1 MQRPNYD
8 YYSSPSEDNAAE
20 DQRQQLAIQQE
31 LNNRTVAQDQADTT
45 PVPFE
50 EEGDS
55 VSTSPPPQQQQ
66 QPTQSEEPD
75 VPTFLEHIAI
85 EARDWIDNKLEGD
98 TRSKQQ
104 ITSDYMG
111 EKAQYQEFRSSNPA
125 TAILDEVTG
134 IAEGA
139 STKVVENIIGTGNL
153 IGDTLK
159 TRLGFVD
166 ESDDYNNVDLATYKG
181 AEIDLQL
188 REPTTQVG
196 IVSRNILSFVGLSAG
211 VRGAVGS
218 TGVLT
223 KIRGMSGASKWTARA
238 GVETLV
244 GFTADL
250 INDPGDSNASNWLI
264 DKFPGVENYIGMFAV
279 EEDDS
284 EWEKRFKSG
293 VEGSIMQY
301 GVDGLGLIFRAT
313 KAAAKPYLKWIR
325 SSKGAKAADA
335 PASVKAES
343 KAILE
348 NSINKSL
355 DDQADYAKKIK
366 EYRQIE
372 LDLEGKN
379 TTQLGLENAGFD
391 GGIFDQRLKDDSS
404 IKDVGLGDKPQ
415 VETALEELDTRGKGE
430 FYHGTSTEIE
440 SLSSGMYE
448 DQNIYGQGFYTTE
461 DLSTA
466 FKYTKK
472 GKGKSPTAYKVTERQ
487 PVEFFDL
494 DQPVSDDILRSLNDA
509 AEYAPAVDEA
519 LGQFDDL
526 SKVSTTELFD
536 EIRGWSKSS
545 GTSRHTIQEVFEGV
559 QETLRNSGFGGWTHK
574 GGLLTKSGREH
585 QVRIY
590 WDPENQ
596 LDISKVDSPKA
607 KPIAPTKPKQP
618 EGTRPGLEARMKEEA
633 FNGTKGDIPS
643 KYEPYERAGKS
654 AEFPIEQVIKEQND
668 LKGQMKFDK
677 RTASPAMTDATARQL
692 SEAIND
698 DATYRVVEQMYS
710 DEAKKLLKKKLSSG
724 DKETKE
730 AALEALYNFSVDN
743 PRVQELMESGNYG
756 TEVNMSS
763 LKKMVKAGVFTQ
775 EVINTTVGQSV
786 VKTLIVDSAKQLSEI
801 GSTYSQIIEK
811 GLDGFRPATMMID
824 RMKALVRLQMD
835 DATFAGNKLNSF
847 FSIRNFTSKGAEA
860 RVKNKFEEMDAL
872 AKRLESGD
880 PTAKKDLQV
889 LADAFVLS
897 DGDPQLATTFTEKF
911 FEYGAKQFQTT
922 LFNAYLSG
930 IKTQERNLL
939 GNSYNILFRP
949 LEMALSVRGG
959 SIKDRRAALSMYMSL
974 KESLEEGMSVA
985 KTSWSNFSADNTSRV
1000 DGGDIDLT
1008 MREKITNLRAQA
1020 KTPSQELAVNLLEVQ
1035 YRFFAHP
1042 NLQGPMRGLNAA
1054 DAGFKV
1060 VTARQI
1066 TKFDVMNLAFEDGIK
1081 FDKSKFDTLVDTKIK
1096 DGKIVDERLMYYA
1109 KSDTFQDD
1117 LSKRMQAIATG
1128 LDAFPLLKFAVPF
1141 VKTPTNIIK
1150 RTGDYT
1156 PMLSRQA
1163 YKSSVADQMGKEW
1176 DEVMAGSD
1184 KVLQMSYGGREAAGI
1199 LIGGSFINLGFH
1211 GLSTGAGPASIAG
1224 KKAWKLANIP
1234 QHSFRVGPF
1243 WVTNRILGPV
1253 GILMSLYS
1261 DLGLYF
1267 SEKEDYD
1274 GWQDHVSQVM
1284 ATTAGA
1290 FLDQSWLKSVFGV
1303 TEYVSQLAQS
1313 TDQDREI
1320 FNIDKVTANIARGL
1334 IPNQAALRDFNNA
1347 LMPGIREFNSN
1358 WEKLLAESVPLTKN
1372 ALGVEAISMWTGEPM
1387 ISQGWSALNVVQPFG
1402 IQELKEDPTLHKLLD
1417 LGVEFPSELT
1427 KTYKGVKLTVQQ
1439 KNALHE
1445 RIAATGY
1452 QKDIKTYLDSEYF
1465 QDAYEN
1471 WEKSST
1477 PRDKS
1482 EWYDDIIQIFSEAQT
1497 DAYNNYING
1506 TSVEALEL
1514 KNKVDNNYKL
1524 KYLEKNGMYE
1534 AADKLRNLIKLS
1546 E

>member
-55 VSTSPPPQQQQ
+55 SVTSSISTAPPQQQQ
-66 QPTQSEEPD
+66 QVQQPTEPDEPD
-75 VPTFLEHIAI
+75 VPTFLENIAI

-98 TRSKQQ
+98 KRSKQQ
-104 ITSDYMG
+104 VKSDYMDK
-111 EKAQYQEFRSSNPA
+111 KAELQEFRSSNPA

-196 IVSRNILSFVGLSAG
+196 IVSRDILSFVGLSAG

-264 DKFPGVENYIGMFAV
+264 NKFPGVENYIGMFAV

-301 GVDGLGLIFRAT
+301 GVDGLGLIFRAS

-325 SSKGAKAADA
+325 SHKGAKAADA
-335 PASVKAES
+335 PAAVKAES

-391 GGIFDQRLKDDSS
+391 GGIFDQRLK
-404 IKDVGLGDKPQ
+404 
-415 VETALEELDTRGKGE
+415 
-430 FYHGTSTEIE
+430 
-440 SLSSGMYE
+440 
-448 DQNIYGQGFYTTE
+448 
-461 DLSTA
+461 
-466 FKYTKK
+466 
-472 GKGKSPTAYKVTERQ
+472 
-487 PVEFFDL
+487 
-494 DQPVSDDILRSLNDA
+494 
-509 AEYAPAVDEA
+509 
-519 LGQFDDL
+519 
-526 SKVSTTELFD
+526 
-536 EIRGWSKSS
+536 
-545 GTSRHTIQEVFEGV
+545 
-559 QETLRNSGFGGWTHK
+559 
-574 GGLLTKSGREH
+574 
-585 QVRIY
+585 
-590 WDPENQ
+590 
-596 LDISKVDSPKA
+596 VDSPKA

-643 KYEPYERAGKS
+643 KYEPYERSGKS

-668 LKGQMKFDK
+668 LKGQMKFDG
-677 RTASPAMTDATARQL
+677 RAASPAMTDATARQL

-847 FSIRNFTSKGAEA
+847 NVVRNFTSKGAEA

-911 FEYGAKQFQTT
+911 FEYGSKQFQTT

-930 IKTQERNLL
+930 IKTQERNIL

-1020 KTPSQELAVNLLEVQ
+1020 KTPSQKLAANLLEVQ
-1035 YRFFAHP
+1035 YRFLAHP

-1096 DGKIVDERLMYYA
+1096 DGQIVDERLMYYA

-1199 LIGGSFINLGFH
+1199 LIGGSFINMGFH
-1211 GLSTGAGPASIAG
+1211 GLSTGAGPASIEG

-1234 QHSFRVGPF
+1234 LHSFRVGPF
-1243 WVTNRILGPV
+1243 WITNRILGPV

-1274 GWQDHVSQVM
+1274 GWQDHASQVM

-1290 FLDQSWLKSVFGV
+1290 FLDQSWLKGVFGV
-1303 TEYVSQLAQS
+1303 TEYVSQIAQTS
-1313 TDQDREI
+1313 EQDREI
-1320 FNIDKVTANIARGL
+1320 FNIDKVTANIARGI
-1334 IPNQAALRDFNNA
+1334 IPHQAALRDFNNA
-1347 LMPGIREFNSN
+1347 LMPGIREFNSD
-1358 WEKLLAESVPLTKN
+1358 WEKLVAESVPLTKN
-1372 ALGVEAISMWTGEPM
+1372 ALGAEAISMWSGKPM
-1387 ISQGWSALNVVQPFG
+1387 ISQGWSALNIVQPFG

-1439 KNALHE
+1439 RNALHE

-1452 QKDIKTYLDSEYF
+1452 QEKIKTYLDSQYF
-1465 QDAYEN
+1465 KDAYEI
-1471 WEKSST
+1471 WEKSTT
-1477 PRDKS
+1477 PRSKS
-1482 EWYDDIIQIFSEAQT
+1482 EWYVDIIEYFSEAQT
-1497 DAYNNYING
+1497 DAYNDYTNG
-1506 TSVEALEL
+1506 TSVEGLEL
-1514 KNKVDNNYKL
+1514 KTRVDNTYKL
-1524 KYLEKNGMYE
+1524 KQAERNGMYE
-1534 AADKLRNLIKLS
+1534 AADKLRNLLKLS
-1546 E
+1546 EF